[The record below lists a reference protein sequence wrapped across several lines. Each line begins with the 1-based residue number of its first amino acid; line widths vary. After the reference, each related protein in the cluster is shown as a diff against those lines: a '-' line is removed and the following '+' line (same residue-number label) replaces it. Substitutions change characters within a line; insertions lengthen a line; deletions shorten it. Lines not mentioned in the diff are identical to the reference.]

1 MLLEIELNVLV
12 TYLSIQVEK
21 RYVEGNDDDD
31 EMEDNEM
38 DNSLK
43 TKLEELN
50 QVASI
55 LTQVGKIVGQ

>member
-12 TYLSIQVEK
+12 NYLSIQVEK

>member
-1 MLLEIELNVLV
+1 M
-12 TYLSIQVEK
+12 
-21 RYVEGNDDDD
+21 EGSENDDD
-31 EMEDNEM
+31 EEIDNEM

-55 LTQVGKIVGQ
+55 LTQVKTFHKIDTPKKIVVA

>member
-1 MLLEIELNVLV
+1 M
-12 TYLSIQVEK
+12 
-21 RYVEGNDDDD
+21 EGSENDDD
-31 EMEDNEM
+31 EEIDNEM

-55 LTQVGKIVGQ
+55 LTQVKNIS